1 MKKSTLNSMIANIRK
16 GSEVPISNLVYLSY
30 EEKDIVL
37 REIDKTFH
45 QLSKEKE
52 AVLSYI
58 NEHTL
63 SWSEGSYVYDEIVRK
78 ENMLDRIEFFLTC
91 DEHD

>member
-1 MKKSTLNSMIANIRK
+1 MKKSTFNSMIANIRS
-16 GSEVPISNLVYLSY
+16 GLEVPVDNLVSLSY
-30 EEKDIVL
+30 EERDIML
-37 REIDKTFH
+37 REIDRTFN
-45 QLSKEKE
+45 QLSKEKDIVISCVKE
-52 AVLSYI
+52 R
-58 NEHTL
+58 EL